1 MLYIPF
7 TFMVDG
13 RPVSN
18 VFQAIIAAE
27 GISPFAAKTF
37 VGMGGSRSEPPHLT
51 GAHPLNPFADRVLL
65 YSKLPRLPTGEEFAD
80 VWHMT
85 AFVEVGEEDVRI
97 IGSKSPA
104 LLLHDGMEVVQS
116 EGAIL
121 FNNPQK
127 VTFIFADE
135 TNHDY
140 RMGLR
145 ATPCGK
151 HDDEFRYS
159 LLSEAV
165 NAGAEVCELTDD
177 DLGQIAS
184 MKLACENATL
194 DALVRESEFEERC
207 QGAELGYAVSQFCA
221 GANAITSVERKRTLW
236 NMLKMALEG
245 LLPAKDAE
253 KHRKSIA
260 KAIEKNY
267 KKSYSRPIG
276 DGRFVFSRLTKAI
289 PEKSQKLLTE
299 YCRLLC
305 SHPFLEW
312 NWADNEMRSSFVQI
326 VWDQCAI
333 PVLRGGVYGEKQVED
348 MRREMDL
355 VKRRFDEP
363 YTFLLEDK
371 MLKSPFIVAF
381 WRVMNSEGR
390 PDRIKEVL
398 SLYSG
403 DEKANLTLA
412 LYGAMCGYAGFSTKR
427 LIMLPETNGGLM
439 EADWIQYEVLEKNPK
454 ATKARSKN
462 KRTEV
467 KIHQVKN
474 EKQTLK
480 KSPKGQ
486 GGGRQGEFS
495 FEN

>member
-37 VGMGGSRSEPPHLT
+37 VGMGGSRSEPPRLT

-65 YSKLPRLPTGEEFAD
+65 FSKIPRLPTGEKFAD

-85 AFVEVGEEDVRI
+85 AFVEVAEEDVRI

-104 LLLHDGMEVVQS
+104 LVLHNGMEVVQT

-127 VTFIFADE
+127 VAFIFADE

-159 LLSEAV
+159 LLPEAV
-165 NAGAEVCELTDD
+165 NAGAEVCELSEN
-177 DLGQIAS
+177 DLGQIVS
-184 MKLACENATL
+184 MKLACEKVTL
-194 DALVRESEFEERC
+194 DAMVRESEFEERF

-221 GANAITSVERKRTLW
+221 GANAIASVEGKRTLW
-236 NMLKMALEG
+236 NTLKMVLDG

-253 KHRKSIA
+253 KQRKSIA

-267 KKSYSRPIG
+267 KRSVLSPIG
-276 DGRFVFSRLTKAI
+276 DGRFVFSRILKVI
-289 PEKSQKLLTE
+289 PEKSRKLLTE
-299 YCRLLC
+299 YCHLLC
-305 SHPFLEW
+305 SHPFPEW
-312 NWADNEMRSSFVQI
+312 NWADNELRSNFAQVVLDRCI
-326 VWDQCAI
+326 I
-333 PVLRGGVYGEKQVED
+333 PALREGGGEGWIEA

-355 VKRRFDEP
+355 VKRRFNEP

-371 MLKSPFIVAF
+371 MLKSPFVVAF

-427 LIMLPETNGGLM
+427 LIVLPETHEGLT
-439 EADWIQYEVLEKNPK
+439 EADWIQYEVLEKKPK
-454 ATKARSKN
+454 DTKGRPKSKKN
-462 KRTEV
+462 ES
-467 KIHQVKN
+467 KIHQVKK

-480 KSPKGQ
+480 KTPKGQ
-486 GGGRQGEFS
+486 DSGRQGEFS

>member
-27 GISPFAAKTF
+27 GISPFSAKTF
-37 VGMGGSRSEPPHLT
+37 VGMGGSRSEPPRLT

-65 YSKLPRLPTGEEFAD
+65 YSKIPRLPTGEKFVD

-85 AFVEVGEEDVRI
+85 AFVEVAEEDVRI

-104 LLLHDGMEVVQS
+104 LALHNGMEVVQS

-121 FNNPQK
+121 FNDPQK

-159 LLSEAV
+159 LLPEVV
-165 NAGAEVCELTDD
+165 NAGVEVCELSED

-184 MKLACENATL
+184 MKLACEKLTL

-221 GANAITSVERKRTLW
+221 GANEVASVQRKRALW
-236 NMLKMALEG
+236 NTLKMALNG
-245 LLPAKDAE
+245 LLPVKDAE

-260 KAIEKNY
+260 KVIEKNY
-267 KKSYSRPIG
+267 KKSVSCPIG
-276 DGRFVFSRLTKAI
+276 GGMFVFSRRLKVI
-289 PEKSQKLLTE
+289 SEKSRKLLTE

-305 SHPFLEW
+305 SHPFPEW
-312 NWADNEMRSSFVQI
+312 NWADNEMRSNFAQVVLDRCI
-326 VWDQCAI
+326 I
-333 PVLRGGVYGEKQVED
+333 PALREGGGEGWIEA

-355 VKRRFDEP
+355 VKRRFNEP

-371 MLKSPFIVAF
+371 MLKSPFVIAF

-427 LIMLPETNGGLM
+427 LIVLPETHEGLS
-439 EADWIQYEVLEKNPK
+439 EADWIQYEVLEKKPK
-454 ATKARSKN
+454 TVKGRSKN
-462 KRTEV
+462 KKIASR
-467 KIHQVKN
+467 IHQGDDK
-474 EKQTLK
+474 KQTLK
-480 KSPKGQ
+480 KQQKGQ
-486 GGGRQGEFS
+486 VGGRQGEFL
-495 FEN
+495 FES